1 MTPSLAPREAS
12 GRPPVWLRVLLL
24 LFILYAFFVSIELL
38 SGSIKL
44 FGKGLAE
51 YLFTL
56 TSHPM
61 VALFIGIGATSLM
74 QSSSATTSMVVA
86 MVASGALDLSLAVP
100 IVMGANIGTSVTNTL
115 VSMGHIGRSQ
125 EFRRAFAASTVHD
138 MFNLLAVAVFFPLE
152 VATGIFDMVGLAIA
166 DGIEGVKGLSVASPL
181 KMVVKP
187 AVHEIQNMLKLV
199 FDADASWN
207 PVAWLGLLI
216 ALVLLFAS
224 ITQLTRV
231 LKMIF
236 IGSAEGWFQTRLF
249 NHPLKSLALGLVLTA
264 LVQSSSI
271 TTSLIVPIAGAGLL
285 TIEQI
290 FPYTLGANIGTTVT
304 AILASLATAQPA
316 AVAIAMVHLL
326 FNLSGTLLVWPV
338 RFIPIWLANKLAS
351 AAIRNR
357 FIPVAYVLVTFI
369 LLPLGVIF
377 LTK

>member
-1 MTPSLAPREAS
+1 MTPTLAPREGAS
-12 GRPPVWLRVLLL
+12 RPPLWLRLLLL
-24 LFILYAFFVSIELL
+24 LFVLYAFFVSIELL

-152 VATGIFDMVGLAIA
+152 VLTGVFDRIGLAIA
-166 DGIEGVKGLSVASPL
+166 NSFEGVGGFAMASPL
-181 KMVVKP
+181 KLAIKP
-187 AVHEIQNMLKLV
+187 AVHEIQALLKSA

-207 PVAWLGLLI
+207 PVAWFGLLI

-231 LKMIF
+231 LKLIF
-236 IGSAEGWFQTRLF
+236 MGSAEGWFQTKLF
-249 NHPLKSLALGLVLTA
+249 NHPLKALVLGLVLTA

-285 TIEQI
+285 TIQQI

-304 AILASLATAQPA
+304 AILASLATANSA
-316 AVAIAMVHLL
+316 AVAIAMVHLI
-326 FNLSGTLLVWPV
+326 FNVAGTILVWPV
-338 RFIPIWLANKLAS
+338 RRFPVFLAESLAT
-351 AAIRNR
+351 AAIRNK
-357 FIPVAYVLVTFI
+357 FIPVAYILFVFI